1 MARSHQVDVGG
12 LLAGGHQRMLVE
24 DEVPIEAFE
33 GIGFPNPARI
43 QLDLRYAD
51 RMLVVAGTVDAHAA
65 GECDSCLEPVERVVH
80 VDVDERLDPWN
91 DGEDDPF
98 GDGNVM
104 AGSRLDVA
112 DLAQQLVLSVLPM
125 GLRCRDDC
133 KGLCGTC
140 GANRNASACSC
151 ENGETRGKSKMENTA
166 Q

>member
-1 MARSHQVDVGG
+1 MARSHKVDVGG
-12 LLAGGHQRMLVE
+12 LLAGGHQRMLVD

-33 GIGFPNPARI
+33 GIEFPNPARVR
-43 QLDLRYAD
+43 LELRYAD

-65 GECDSCLEPVERVVH
+65 GGCDSCLEPVERNVH
-80 VDVDERLDPWN
+80 VDVDERLDPWS
-91 DGEDDPF
+91 DRDEDPF
-98 GDGNVM
+98 GEGNVM
-104 AGSRLDVA
+104 TGTRLDVA

-140 GANRNASACSC
+140 GANRNANACSC
-151 ENGETRGKSKMENTA
+151 ENGETRGESKMEDTA